1 MIINNRKRYAG
12 FLFLLML
19 LLCNATIT
27 YAQSNVTIRGSVT
40 EKNGDPVIGAVIS
53 TKGANARKSIAD
65 KDGKFSIS
73 VPNSNNVVLVVSFL
87 GMISKEVTATPG
99 TPVAVML
106 ETETR
111 NMSEV
116 VVVGY
121 GQQKKASVVG
131 AIVQTTGKVLERT
144 GGVTNLGMA
153 LTGNLPGLVTQSSS
167 GAPGGEDPQITIRGQ
182 SSWNNSS
189 ALVLVDGIE
198 RSISSLDISSVES
211 ISVLKDA
218 SATAVY
224 GVRGA
229 NGVILV
235 TTKKGVEG
243 KPQIQFRSNV
253 TTKIASKLPEK
264 YESFDALS
272 IRNQLLERESIV
284 DQGVWAAYLPASIL
298 DKYRNPANA
307 TERDRYPN
315 VDWEKEL
322 FKDKAMSYN
331 TSINVS
337 CGSKFV
343 NYFAGVDLV
352 KEGDLFKTFQN
363 NRGYKPGFGYNR
375 TNFRSNLDF
384 NLTKTTTFSTKLFG
398 SKGVRKLP
406 YGLGDTDGA
415 YWSSA
420 YRTAPDTFQAMYSD
434 GTYGFYP
441 SSNQDQPN
449 AAFLLAYSGVE
460 ERTATQLTTDFILNQ
475 KLDFV
480 TKGFSFRS
488 SISLDNSFLER
499 TRGIDDRFNSAQR
512 KWISPS
518 TGLPTFETSPVVAGS
533 QVDFSDPVS
542 WQVNAGSVDKNAVFR
557 QVNYQVGLNYART
570 FGVHEVTGLALL
582 QRNRRTTGSDFA
594 SFREDWV
601 FRATYAYKGRYLFET
616 NGAYNGSEK
625 FGPDNRFAF
634 FPSLSAGWVITQ
646 EPFMKNVKFID
657 NLKFRGS
664 WGRIGDDAANIGGR
678 FTFRDSYLYGGTNNN
693 AQLAT
698 NQPVNTPQFS
708 PYTIY
713 RQGILG
719 NPDIS
724 WETAEKRN
732 FAADYSFFRGQI
744 SGSVDF
750 FNDRRK
756 NIVIQGR
763 DRAIPTFYGFVNSA
777 PSVNLGEVKT
787 NGYEILVNLT
797 HSFSNNIRVYVN
809 TAITHAENKTIFRD
823 DRELK
828 PDYQKQAGFAI
839 GQINPQAP
847 TFINSGF
854 IKSWDDLY
862 GSTTRDASNQNKLP
876 GDYNIIDFNADGVI
890 NANDSAPYGF
900 TSNPQNTYNAT
911 VGFEWKRLSLFVQFY
926 GVNNVTRQIVFP
938 NFQGS
943 SNVIFVERPYYN
955 AATGEG
961 DVPLPRYSVQNA
973 TGANG
978 TRYFYDGSYMRL
990 KNAEIGYT
998 LPANYVKKVGLKTA
1012 RLYVNGNNLLLWTKM
1027 PDDRESNFSTANN
1040 PDGSGGAYPTVRR
1053 FNIGIDITL

>member
-1 MIINNRKRYAG
+1 MIINKTKRRVG
-12 FLFLLML
+12 FLFLLLLML
-19 LLCNATIT
+19 FDATST
-27 YAQSNVTIRGSVT
+27 FAQNSVTIRGTVT

-53 TKGANARKSIAD
+53 TKGANTRRTMAD
-65 KDGKFSIS
+65 KDGKFSLT
-73 VPNSNNVVLVVSFL
+73 VPNSNNIVLVVSFL
-87 GMISKEVTATPG
+87 GMITKEVTATPG
-99 TPVAVML
+99 TPVNVML
-106 ETETR
+106 ESETR
-111 NMSEV
+111 NMNEV

-167 GAPGGEDPQITIRGQ
+167 GAPGAEDPQITIRGG
-182 SSWNNSS
+182 SSWNNSA

-243 KPQIQFRSNV
+243 KPQIQVRSNI
-253 TTKIASKLPEK
+253 TTKVASKLPAK
-264 YESFDALS
+264 YDSYDALN
-272 IRNQLLERESIV
+272 IKNRLIERESMV
-284 DQGVWAAYLPASIL
+284 DQGVWAAYLPLQII

-307 TERDRYPN
+307 AERDRYPN

-331 TSINVS
+331 TSVNVS
-337 CGSKFV
+337 GGSKFV

-352 KEGDLFKTFQN
+352 SEGDLFKTFQN
-363 NRGYKPGFGYNR
+363 NRGYKPGFGYTR

-406 YGLGDTDGA
+406 YGLADGDGA

-420 YRTAPDTFQAMYSD
+420 YRTAPDSFQPVYSD
-434 GTYGFYP
+434 GTYGYYP
-441 SSNQDQPN
+441 TATQDQPN
-449 AAFLLAYSGVE
+449 AAFWLAYSGIE

-475 KLDFV
+475 RLDMV
-480 TKGFSFRS
+480 TKGLSFRS
-488 SISLDNSFLER
+488 SVSLDNSFLER
-499 TRGIDDRFNSAQR
+499 NRGINDQFNTAQR

-518 TGLPTFETSPVVAGS
+518 TGITGYEVSQIVPGS
-533 QVDFSDPVS
+533 QVDFSDPIS
-542 WQVNAGSVDKNAVFR
+542 WQVNPGSVDKNATFR
-557 QVNYQVGLNYART
+557 QVNYQIGLNYARD
-570 FGVHEVTGLALL
+570 FRGHAVTGLALL

-625 FGPDNRFAF
+625 FGPENRFAF

-646 EPFMKNVKFID
+646 EPFMKNVGFID
-657 NLKFRGS
+657 NFKVRGS
-664 WGRIGDDAANIGGR
+664 WGRIGDDAINIGGR
-678 FTFRDSYLYGGTNNN
+678 FTFRDSYLYGGN
-693 AQLAT
+693 AQLAA
-698 NQPVNTPQFS
+698 NQPVFTPAFS

-713 RQGILG
+713 RQGVLG

-724 WETAEKRN
+724 WETSEKRN
-732 FAADYSFFRGQI
+732 LGADYSFLKGQI

-750 FNDRRK
+750 FSDRRK
-756 NIVIQGR
+756 GIVIQGG
-763 DRAIPTFYGFVNSA
+763 DRAIPSFYGFVNSA
-777 PSVNLGEVKT
+777 PSVNLGETKN
-787 NGYEILVNLT
+787 NGYELQLNLT
-797 HSFSNNIRVYVN
+797 HSFSNNIRVWAN
-809 TAITHAENKTIFRD
+809 TAVTHAVNKVIFRD
-823 DRELK
+823 DRELT
-828 PDYQKQAGFAI
+828 PAYQQRAGYAI
-839 GQINPQAP
+839 GQSK
-847 TFINSGF
+847 TFIDKGF
-854 IKSWDDLY
+854 INSWDDLY

-876 GDYNIIDFNADGVI
+876 GDYNIVDFNADGVI
-890 NANDSAPYGF
+890 NANDSAPYGY
-900 TSNPQNTYNAT
+900 TGTPQNTYNAT
-911 VGFEWKRLSLFVQFY
+911 VGFEWKRFSLFVQFY
-926 GVNNVTRQIVFP
+926 GVNNVTRQIFFP
-938 NFQGS
+938 NFQGL

-955 AATGEG
+955 AVNGTG
-961 DVPLPRYSVQNA
+961 DVPLPRYTVQNA
-973 TGANG
+973 SGANG
-978 TRYFYDGSYMRL
+978 TRYYYDGSYMRL

-998 LPANYVKKVGLKTA
+998 LPVNYIKKIGLKTC
-1012 RLYVNGNNLLLWTKM
+1012 RLYINGNNLLLWTKM
-1027 PDDRESNFSTANN
+1027 PDDRESNFSGAG
-1040 PDGSGGAYPTVRR
+1040 DGSNGAYPTVRR
-1053 FNIGIDITL
+1053 FNVGIDITL

>member
-1 MIINNRKRYAG
+1 MIINPKKRYAG
-12 FLFLLML
+12 YLFLLLSML
-19 LLCNATIT
+19 FAVTST
-27 YAQSNVTIRGSVT
+27 YAQNNVTIRGTVT

-53 TKGANARKSIAD
+53 TKGSNPRRTIAD
-65 KDGKFSIS
+65 KDGKFSLS
-73 VPNSNNVVLVVSFL
+73 VPNGNNVVLVVSFL
-87 GMISKEVTATPG
+87 GMITKEVPATPG
-99 TPVAVML
+99 TPVTVTL
-106 ETETR
+106 ESETR

-167 GAPGGEDPQITIRGQ
+167 GQPGGEDPQITIRGG

-198 RSISSLDISSVES
+198 RSISALDISSVES

-253 TTKIASKLPEK
+253 TTKIASKLPQK
-264 YESFDALS
+264 YDSFDALS
-272 IRNQLLERESIV
+272 LRNQFIERESIV
-284 DQGVWAAYLPASIL
+284 DQSVWAAYLPASII

-307 TERDRYPN
+307 TERERYPN

-337 CGSKFV
+337 GGSKFV
-343 NYFAGVDLV
+343 NYFAGIDLV

-363 NRGYKPGFGYNR
+363 NRGYKPGFGYTR

-406 YGLGDTDGA
+406 YGLTDGDGA

-420 YRTAPDTFQAMYSD
+420 YRTAPDTFQAIYSD
-434 GTYGFYP
+434 GSYGWYP
-441 SSNQDQPN
+441 TSTQDQPN
-449 AAFLLAYSGVE
+449 AAFWLAYSGIE

-475 KLDFV
+475 RLDML
-480 TKGFSFRS
+480 TKGLSFRS

-499 TRGIDDRFNSAQR
+499 NRGIDDRFNTAQR

-518 TGLPTFETSPVVAGS
+518 TGLPAFEVSPIVAGS

-542 WQVNAGSVDKNAVFR
+542 WQVNPGAVDKNAVFR
-557 QVNYQVGLNYART
+557 QMNYQIGLNYNRS

-601 FRATYAYKGRYLFET
+601 FRATYAYKSRYFFET

-634 FPSLSAGWVITQ
+634 FPSLSAGWNIAQ

-664 WGRIGDDAANIGGR
+664 WGRIGDDAIGIGGR
-678 FTFRDSYLYGGTNNN
+678 FTFRDSYLYGGN

-698 NQPVNTPQFS
+698 NQPVNTPQYS

-713 RQGILG
+713 RQGVLG

-724 WETAEKRN
+724 WETSEKRN
-732 FAADYSFFRGQI
+732 LGADYSFFRGQI
-744 SGSVDF
+744 SGSVDV
-750 FNDRRK
+750 FNDRRTG
-756 NIVIQGR
+756 IVIAGNG
-763 DRAIPTFYGFVNSA
+763 RAIPTFYGFVNSA

-787 NGYEILVNLT
+787 NGYEIQLNLT
-797 HSFSNNIRVYVN
+797 HSFSNNIRVYAN
-809 TAITHAENKTIFRD
+809 TAVTHAKNKTIFRD
-823 DRELK
+823 DRELT
-828 PDYQKQAGFAI
+828 PAYQQRAGYAI
-839 GQINPQAP
+839 GQSN
-847 TFINSGF
+847 TFIDKGF
-854 IKSWDDLY
+854 INSWDDLY

-900 TSNPQNTYNAT
+900 TGNPQNTYNAT
-911 VGFEWKRLSLFVQFY
+911 IGFEWKRLSLFVQFY
-926 GVNNVTRQIVFP
+926 GVNNVTRQIQFN

-943 SNVIFVERPYYN
+943 SNVIFVERPYY
-955 AATGEG
+955 AAKTGEG

-973 TGANG
+973 SGANG
-978 TRYFYDGSYMRL
+978 TRYYYDGSYMRL

-998 LPANYVKKVGLKTA
+998 LPVNYIKKIGLKTC

-1027 PDDRESNFSTANN
+1027 PDDRESNFSGAG
-1040 PDGSGGAYPTVRR
+1040 DGSNGAYPTVRR
-1053 FNIGIDITL
+1053 FNVGIDITL

>member
-1 MIINNRKRYAG
+1 MIINPKKRYAG
-12 FLFLLML
+12 YLFLLLSML
-19 LLCNATIT
+19 FAVTST
-27 YAQSNVTIRGSVT
+27 YAQNNVTIRGTVT

-53 TKGANARKSIAD
+53 TKGSNPRRTIAD
-65 KDGKFSIS
+65 KDGKFSLS

-87 GMISKEVTATPG
+87 GMITKEVPATPG
-99 TPVAVML
+99 TPVTVML
-106 ETETR
+106 ESETR

-167 GAPGGEDPQITIRGQ
+167 GQPGGEDPQIVIRGV
-182 SSWNNSS
+182 SSWNGSS

-253 TTKIASKLPEK
+253 TTKIASKLPKK
-264 YESFDALS
+264 YDSFDALS
-272 IRNQLLERESIV
+272 LRNQFIERESIV
-284 DQGVWAAYLPASIL
+284 DQGVWAAYLPASII

-307 TERDRYPN
+307 TERERYPN

-337 CGSKFV
+337 GGSKFV
-343 NYFAGVDLV
+343 NYFAGIDLV

-363 NRGYKPGFGYNR
+363 NRGYKPGFGYTR

-406 YGLGDTDGA
+406 YGLADGDGQ

-420 YRTAPDTFQAMYSD
+420 YRTAPDTFQPVYSD
-434 GTYGFYP
+434 GTYGYYP
-441 SSNQDQPN
+441 TSTQDQPN
-449 AAFLLAYSGVE
+449 AAFWLAYSGIE

-475 KLDFV
+475 RLDML
-480 TKGFSFRS
+480 TKGLSFRS

-499 TRGIDDRFNSAQR
+499 NRGINDQFNTAQR

-518 TGLPTFETSPVVAGS
+518 TGLTGYEVSPIVAGS

-542 WQVNAGSVDKNAVFR
+542 WQVNPGAVDKNAVFR
-557 QVNYQVGLNYART
+557 QMNYQIGLNYNRS

-601 FRATYAYKGRYLFET
+601 FRATYAYKSRYFFET

-634 FPSLSAGWVITQ
+634 FPSLSAGWNIAQ

-664 WGRIGDDAANIGGR
+664 WGRIGDDAIGIGGR
-678 FTFRDSYLYGGTNNN
+678 FTFRDSYLYGGN

-698 NQPVNTPQFS
+698 NQPVNTPQYS

-713 RQGILG
+713 RQGVLG

-724 WETAEKRN
+724 WETSEKRN
-732 FAADYSFFRGQI
+732 LGADYSFFRGQI
-744 SGSVDF
+744 SGSVDV
-750 FNDRRK
+750 FNDRRTG
-756 NIVIQGR
+756 IVIAGSA
-763 DRAIPTFYGFVNSA
+763 RAIPSFYGFVNSA

-787 NGYEILVNLT
+787 NGYEIQLNLT
-797 HSFSNNIRVYVN
+797 HSFSNNIRVYAN
-809 TAITHAENKTIFRD
+809 TAVTHAKNKTIFRD

-839 GQINPQAP
+839 GQFIPNLP

-854 IKSWDDLY
+854 INSWDDLY

-900 TSNPQNTYNAT
+900 TGNPQNTYNAT
-911 VGFEWKRLSLFVQFY
+911 IGFEWKRLSLFVQFY
-926 GVNNVTRQIVFP
+926 GVNNVTRPIQFN
-938 NFQGS
+938 NFQGA

-955 AATGEG
+955 AKTGEG

-998 LPANYVKKVGLKTA
+998 LPVNYIKKIGLKTC

-1027 PDDRESNFSTANN
+1027 PDDRESNFSGAN
-1040 PDGSGGAYPTVRR
+1040 DGGNGAYPTVRR
-1053 FNIGIDITL
+1053 FNVGIDITL

>member
-1 MIINNRKRYAG
+1 MIINNEKRYAG
-12 FLFLLML
+12 FLFLLLLML
-19 LLCNATIT
+19 FDATST
-27 YAQSNVTIRGSVT
+27 FAQNSITIRGTVT

-53 TKGANARKSIAD
+53 TKTASSRKTMAD
-65 KDGKFSIS
+65 KDGKFSLT
-73 VPNSNNVVLVVSFL
+73 VPNSGNVVLVVSFL
-87 GMISKEVTATPG
+87 GMVTKEVPVTPG
-99 TPVAVML
+99 APINVIL
-106 ETETR
+106 ESETR
-111 NMSEV
+111 NMNEV

-167 GAPGGEDPQITIRGQ
+167 GQPGGEDPQITIRGT
-182 SSWNNSS
+182 SSWNNSA

-264 YESFDALS
+264 YDSYDALT
-272 IRNQLLERESIV
+272 IRNRLLERESIV
-284 DQGVWAAYLPASIL
+284 DQGVWAAYLPASII
-298 DKYRNPANA
+298 DKYRNPANS

-322 FKDKAMSYN
+322 FKNKAMSYN
-331 TSINVS
+331 TSVNVS
-337 CGSKFV
+337 GGSKFV
-343 NYFAGVDLV
+343 NYFAGIDLV
-352 KEGDLFKTFQN
+352 QEGDLFKTFQN

-406 YGLGDTDGA
+406 YGLNDGDGQ

-420 YRTAPDTFQAMYSD
+420 YRTAPDTFQPVYSD
-434 GTYGFYP
+434 GTYGYYP
-441 SSNQDQPN
+441 TSIQDQPN
-449 AAFLLAYSGVE
+449 AAFWLAYSGVE

-475 KLDFV
+475 RLDMV
-480 TKGFSFRS
+480 TKGLSFRS

-499 TRGIDDRFNSAQR
+499 NRGINDQFNSAQR

-518 TGLPTFETSPVVAGS
+518 TGLTGYEVSPIVAGS

-542 WQVNAGSVDKNAVFR
+542 WQVNPGAVDKTATFR
-557 QVNYQVGLNYART
+557 QINYQIGLNYNRS
-570 FGVHEVTGLALL
+570 FGAHEVTGLALL
-582 QRNRRTTGSDFA
+582 QRNRRATGSDFA

-625 FGPDNRFAF
+625 FGPENRFAF

-646 EPFMKNVKFID
+646 EPFMRNVKFID

-664 WGRIGDDAANIGGR
+664 WGRIGDDAANTGGR
-678 FTFRDSYLYGGTNNN
+678 FTFRDSYLYGGNT
-693 AQLAT
+693 QSGT
-698 NQPVNTPQFS
+698 NQPVFTPAYS

-713 RQGILG
+713 RQGNLG

-724 WETAEKRN
+724 WETSEKRN
-732 FAADYSFFRGQI
+732 LAADYSFFRGQI

-756 NIVIQGR
+756 RIVIQG
-763 DRAIPTFYGFVNSA
+763 DGRAIPSFYGFVRSA

-787 NGYEILVNLT
+787 SGYEIQVNLT
-797 HSFSNNIRVYVN
+797 HSFSNNIRVWAN
-809 TAITHAENKTIFRD
+809 TAVTHAENKTIFRD

-828 PDYQKQAGFAI
+828 PAYQKQAGFAI
-839 GQINPQAP
+839 GQSN
-847 TFINSGF
+847 TYINSGY
-854 IKSWDDLY
+854 INSWDDLY

-890 NANDSAPYGF
+890 NTNDTAPYGF
-900 TSNPQNTYNAT
+900 TGNPQNTYNAT
-911 VGFEWKRLSLFVQFY
+911 VGFEWKRFSLFAQFY
-926 GVNNVTRQIVFP
+926 GVNNVTRQIFFP

-943 SNVIFVERPYYN
+943 SNLIFVERPFYN
-955 AATGEG
+955 ASNGQG

-973 TGANG
+973 SGANG
-978 TRYFYDGSYMRL
+978 TRYYYDASYLRL
-990 KNAEIGYT
+990 KNAEIGYA

-1027 PDDRESNFSTANN
+1027 PDDRESNFSGAG
-1040 PDGSGGAYPTVRR
+1040 DGSNGAYPTVKR

>member
-1 MIINNRKRYAG
+1 MIIINNYKKQFQG
-12 FLFLLML
+12 IFLLVL
-19 LLCNATIT
+19 LLFFNTSF
-27 YAQSNVTIRGSVT
+27 AQAQNNLTLRGTVT

-53 TKGANARKSIAD
+53 TKGANPRRTMAD
-65 KDGKFSIS
+65 KDGKFTLT
-73 VPNSNNVVLVVSFL
+73 VPNDNIVLVISYV
-87 GMISKEVTATPG
+87 GMISKEVTANGNAPINVVLD
-99 TPVAVML
+99 PDIKAM
-106 ETETR
+106 
-111 NMSEV
+111 NEV

-121 GQQKKASVVG
+121 GQQKKTSVVG

-167 GAPGGEDPQITIRGQ
+167 GQPGGEDPQITIRGT

-243 KPQIQFRSNV
+243 RPQIQFRSNV

-272 IRNQLLERESIV
+272 LRNQFIERESMV
-284 DQGVWAAYLPASIL
+284 DQGVWSAYLPASII
-298 DKYRNPANA
+298 DKYRNPAND

-331 TSINVS
+331 NSINVS
-337 CGSKFV
+337 GGSKFV

-352 KEGDLFKTFQN
+352 QEGDLFKTFQN

-406 YGLGDTDGA
+406 YALNDGDGA
-415 YWSSA
+415 FWSSA
-420 YRTAPDTFQAMYSD
+420 YRTAPDTFQAIYSD
-434 GTYGFYP
+434 GTYGYYP
-441 SSNQDQPN
+441 TSNQDQPN

-460 ERTATQLTTDFILNQ
+460 ERTATQLTTDFILTQ
-475 KLDFV
+475 KLDML
-480 TKGFSFRS
+480 TKGLSFRS

-499 TRGIDDRFNSAQR
+499 TRGIDDRFNTAQR

-518 TGLPTFETSPVVAGS
+518 TGLTGFETSPIVAGS

-557 QVNYQVGLNYART
+557 QVNYQIGLNYNRT

-678 FTFRDSYLYGGTNNN
+678 FTFRDSYVYGGANSN

-698 NQPVNTPQFS
+698 NQPVLTPTFS

-713 RQGILG
+713 RQGVLG

-724 WETAEKRN
+724 WETSEKRN
-732 FAADYSFFRGQI
+732 LAVDYSFFRGQI

-750 FNDRRK
+750 LTIGVKALLF
-756 NIVIQGR
+756 
-763 DRAIPTFYGFVNSA
+763 RAMAAQYLRFT
-777 PSVNLGEVKT
+777 
-787 NGYEILVNLT
+787 
-797 HSFSNNIRVYVN
+797 
-809 TAITHAENKTIFRD
+809 
-823 DRELK
+823 
-828 PDYQKQAGFAI
+828 
-839 GQINPQAP
+839 
-847 TFINSGF
+847 
-854 IKSWDDLY
+854 DL
-862 GSTTRDASNQNKLP
+862 
-876 GDYNIIDFNADGVI
+876 
-890 NANDSAPYGF
+890 
-900 TSNPQNTYNAT
+900 
-911 VGFEWKRLSLFVQFY
+911 
-926 GVNNVTRQIVFP
+926 
-938 NFQGS
+938 
-943 SNVIFVERPYYN
+943 
-955 AATGEG
+955 
-961 DVPLPRYSVQNA
+961 
-973 TGANG
+973 
-978 TRYFYDGSYMRL
+978 
-990 KNAEIGYT
+990 
-998 LPANYVKKVGLKTA
+998 
-1012 RLYVNGNNLLLWTKM
+1012 
-1027 PDDRESNFSTANN
+1027 
-1040 PDGSGGAYPTVRR
+1040 
-1053 FNIGIDITL
+1053 